1 METLSLIDILQSRAV
16 SEPQRLA
23 LNFLQDGEI
32 ESARLTYQDLDQQA
46 KAIAAQ
52 LQSLQMQGERAL
64 LLYSPGLEFVSAFF
78 GCLYAGVIAIPAH
91 PPRRDRGLDRLHKII
106 ADGTGVGSRESGV
119 GSGLD
124 RLYKIIADATPK
136 LVLTTTAN
144 LPDWSRRFD
153 PSTDLSS
160 LTWLT
165 TDNIRPELGQQWQK
179 PAIAKDSLA
188 FLQYTS
194 GSTAMP
200 KGVMVS
206 HGNLIHNL
214 EQIYGFF
221 GHTSESRGVIW
232 LPPYHDMGLIGG
244 VLQPIYGGFPVTL
257 MSPVAFLQKP
267 IRWLTAISEYQATTS
282 GGPNFAYELCME
294 KTTPEQRLNL
304 DLSSWELAFNG
315 AEPVRPETLER
326 FTQTFAPC
334 GFRPQAFYPCYGMA
348 EGTLIVSGGK
358 KGSLPTLSQV
368 DSKAIAQNQ
377 IIISESADSKTFISV
392 GQAGLGQE
400 IIIVDPQTLTPC
412 PPDQVGEI
420 WLCGAS
426 VTLGYWQKPAA
437 TQETFQAYL
446 ADNRTGSFLRTGDL
460 GFIHNGELFI
470 TGRLK
475 DLIIIRGQNHYPQDI
490 EVTVEQSHPALRIT
504 GGAAF
509 SIEVNGVER
518 LVITQEVKR
527 HYLRHLDVDE
537 VVAAIRQTIS
547 QVHELQ
553 VYAILLLRTGS
564 IPKTS
569 SGKIQRYSCRNGF
582 LENTLEIV
590 GQWQEPLVNTV
601 DLQSL
606 ALSTASLEQQ
616 FSQNSTI
623 TVEQIQTWLINR
635 LSIELK
641 IPPQEIDIQ
650 EAFAYYGLD
659 SSGAIAIT
667 GELIDW
673 LECEVEPTLFWEYPN
688 IEELASYLAQVL
700 SESSVKIC
708 V

>member
-1 METLSLIDILQSRAV
+1 MKNLNLIDILQSRAV
-16 SEPQRLA
+16 TEPERLA

-32 ESARLTYQDLDQQA
+32 ESARLTYQDLDHQA
-46 KAIAAQ
+46 RAIAAQ

-64 LLYSPGLEFVSAFF
+64 LLYSPGLEFISAFF
-78 GCLYAGVIAIPAH
+78 GCLYAGVVAIPAH
-91 PPRRDRGLDRLHKII
+91 PPRRERGMDHLLRII
-106 ADGTGVGSRESGV
+106 T
-119 GSGLD
+119 
-124 RLYKIIADATPK
+124 DATPK
-136 LVLTTTAN
+136 VILTTTSN
-144 LPDWSRRFD
+144 LPDWSRRFALE
-153 PSTDLSS
+153 PGLSS
-160 LTWLT
+160 LSWLT
-165 TDNIRPELGQQWQK
+165 TDNITPELGQQWQQ
-179 PAIAKDSLA
+179 PAIAQDTLA

-194 GSTAMP
+194 GSTAIP
-200 KGVMVS
+200 KGVMVT

-214 EQIYGFF
+214 EQIYRFF
-221 GHTSESRGVIW
+221 GHTPDSRGVIW

-244 VLQPIYGGFPVTL
+244 VLEPVYGGFPVTL

-267 IRWLTAISEYQATTS
+267 LRWLTAISEYKATTS
-282 GGPNFAYELCME
+282 GGPNFAYELCIE
-294 KTTPEQRLNL
+294 KITPEQRLNL
-304 DLSSWELAFNG
+304 DLSSWEVAFNG
-315 AEPVRPETLER
+315 AEPIRGETLKL
-326 FTQTFAPC
+326 FTQTFAGC
-334 GFRPQAFYPCYGMA
+334 GFCPQAFYPCYGMA
-348 EGTLIVSGGK
+348 EATLMISGGEK
-358 KGSLPTLSQV
+358 TSLPTVYQV
-368 DSKAIAQNQ
+368 ESKGIEENQ
-377 IIISESADSKTFISV
+377 VVTGTSINSKTFV
-392 GQAGLGQE
+392 GVGCSQLDQK
-400 IIIVDPQTLTPC
+400 ILIVDPETLTEC
-412 PPDQVGEI
+412 PSDRIGEI
-420 WLCGAS
+420 WLSGAS
-426 VTLGYWQKPAA
+426 VTLGYWQNSTA

-446 ADNRTGSFLRTGDL
+446 SDTQQGSFLRTGDL

-490 EVTVEQSHPALRIT
+490 ELTVEQSHPALRMA

-509 SIEVNGVER
+509 SVEVDGVER
-518 LVITQEVKR
+518 LAIAHEVER
-527 HYLRHLDVDE
+527 NYLRHLDVDE
-537 VVAAIRQTIS
+537 VVAAIRQAIS
-547 QVHELQ
+547 EVHGLQ
-553 VYAILLLRTGS
+553 VYAILLLKTGT

-569 SGKIQRYSCRNGF
+569 SGKIQRYSCRTSF

-590 GQWQEPLVNTV
+590 GQWQEPLINPV
-601 DLQSL
+601 DLESL

-635 LSIELK
+635 LSTELK

-659 SSGAIAIT
+659 SSAAIAIT

>member
-1 METLSLIDILQSRAV
+1 MKTLNLIDILQSRSV
-16 SEPQRLA
+16 TEPDRLA

-32 ESARLTYQDLDQQA
+32 ESGRLTYQQLDQQA
-46 KAIAAQ
+46 RAIAAQ

-64 LLYSPGLEFVSAFF
+64 LLYSPGLEFISAFF
-78 GCLYAGVIAIPAH
+78 GCLYAGVIAIPAYL
-91 PPRRDRGLDRLHKII
+91 PRRERGMDHLLRII
-106 ADGTGVGSRESGV
+106 
-119 GSGLD
+119 
-124 RLYKIIADATPK
+124 IDATPK
-136 LVLTTTAN
+136 VILTTTSN
-144 LPDWSRRFD
+144 LPDWSRRFALE
-153 PSTDLSS
+153 PGLSS
-160 LTWLT
+160 LSWLT
-165 TDNIRPELGQQWQK
+165 TDNITPELGQQWQK
-179 PAIAKDSLA
+179 PAIAKDTLA

-214 EQIYGFF
+214 EQIYRFF
-221 GHTSESRGVIW
+221 GHTPDSRGVIW

-244 VLQPIYGGFPVTL
+244 VLQTIYGGCTVTL

-267 IRWLTAISEYQATTS
+267 LRWLTAISESKATTS
-282 GGPNFAYELCME
+282 GGPNFAYELCIE
-294 KTTPEQRLNL
+294 KITPEQRLNL
-304 DLSSWELAFNG
+304 DLSSWEVAFNG
-315 AEPVRPETLER
+315 AEPIRPETLER
-326 FTQTFAPC
+326 FTQAFAPC
-334 GFRPQAFYPCYGMA
+334 GFRPEAFYPCYGMA
-348 EGTLIVSGGK
+348 EGTLIVSGGEK
-358 KGSLPTLSQV
+358 TSLPTVCQV
-368 DSKAIAQNQ
+368 ESKAIQENQ
-377 IIISESADSKTFISV
+377 VATGESVNSKTFVAV
-392 GQAGLGQE
+392 GEAGVDQQIL
-400 IIIVDPQTLTPC
+400 IVDPQNLTQC
-412 PPDQVGEI
+412 PSDRVGEI
-420 WLCGAS
+420 WLSGAS

-437 TQETFQAYL
+437 TQQTFQAYL
-446 ADNRTGSFLRTGDL
+446 SDTQQGPFLRTGDL
-460 GFIHNGELFI
+460 GFIHNGQLFI

-490 EVTVEQSHPALRIT
+490 ELTVEQSHPALRMA

-509 SIEVNGVER
+509 SVEVDGVER
-518 LVITQEVKR
+518 LAIAYEVER
-527 HYLRHLDVDE
+527 NYLRHLDVDE
-537 VVAAIRQTIS
+537 VVAAIRQAIS
-547 QVHELQ
+547 EVHGLQ
-553 VYAILLLRTGS
+553 VYAILLLKTGT

-569 SGKIQRYSCRNGF
+569 SGKIQRYSCRTSF

-590 GQWQEPLVNTV
+590 GQWQEPLINPV
-601 DLQSL
+601 DLESL

-635 LSIELK
+635 LSTELK

-659 SSGAIAIT
+659 SSAAIAIT

>member
-1 METLSLIDILQSRAV
+1 MKTLSLIDILQSRAV
-16 SEPQRLA
+16 SEPEQLA
-23 LNFLQDGEI
+23 LDFLQDGEI

-46 KAIAAQ
+46 RAIAAQ

-78 GCLYAGVIAIPAH
+78 GCLYAGVVAIPAH
-91 PPRRDRGLDRLHKII
+91 PPRRDRGIERLHRII
-106 ADGTGVGSRESGV
+106 T
-119 GSGLD
+119 
-124 RLYKIIADATPK
+124 DATPK
-136 LVLTTTAN
+136 AVLTTTAN
-144 LPDWSRRFD
+144 LADWSRRLASE
-153 PSTDLSS
+153 PGLSS
-160 LTWLT
+160 LSWLT
-165 TDNIRPELGQQWQK
+165 TDNITPELGQQWQQ
-179 PAIAKDSLA
+179 PAIAQDTLA

-214 EQIYGFF
+214 EQIYRFF
-221 GHTSESRGVIW
+221 GHTPDSRGVIW
-232 LPPYHDMGLIGG
+232 LPTYHDMGLIGG
-244 VLQPIYGGFPVTL
+244 VLEPVYGGFPVTL
-257 MSPVAFLQKP
+257 MPPVAFLQKP
-267 IRWLTAISEYQATTS
+267 LRWLNAISEYKATTS
-282 GGPNFAYELCME
+282 GGPNFAYELCIE

-304 DLSSWELAFNG
+304 DLSSWEVAFNG
-315 AEPVRPETLER
+315 AEPIRGETLER
-326 FTQTFAPC
+326 FTKTFANC

-348 EGTLIVSGGK
+348 EATLIVSGGEK
-358 KGSLPTLSQV
+358 NSLPTFCEVESKGIEENQV
-368 DSKAIAQNQ
+368 VNGTSIN
-377 IIISESADSKTFISV
+377 SKTFV
-392 GQAGLGQE
+392 GVGCSQLEQK
-400 IIIVDPQTLTPC
+400 ILIVDPETLTEC
-412 PPDQVGEI
+412 PSDRVGEI
-420 WLCGAS
+420 WLSGAS
-426 VTLGYWQKPAA
+426 VTLGYWQNPTA

-446 ADNRTGSFLRTGDL
+446 SDTQQGLSTSPFDFAQDKLRTSPFLRTGDL

-490 EVTVEQSHPALRIT
+490 EQTVEQSHPALRMA

-509 SIEVNGVER
+509 SVEVDGVER
-518 LVITQEVKR
+518 LAIAHEIER
-527 HYLRHLDVDE
+527 NYLRHLDVDG
-537 VVAAIRQTIS
+537 VAAAIRQAIS
-547 QVHELQ
+547 EAHDLQ
-553 VYAILLLRTGS
+553 VYAIVLLKTGT

-569 SGKIQRYSCRNGF
+569 SGKIQRYSCRTGF
-582 LENTLEIV
+582 LEQTLEII
-590 GQWQEPLVNTV
+590 GQWQEQPINRV
-601 DLQSL
+601 DLELL

-623 TVEQIQTWLINR
+623 TLEQIQTWLINR
-635 LSIELK
+635 LSTELK

-659 SSGAIAIT
+659 SSAAIAIT

>member
-1 METLSLIDILQSRAV
+1 MKTVSLIDILQSRAV
-16 SEPQRLA
+16 TEPERLA

-32 ESARLTYQDLDQQA
+32 ESARLTYQELDQEA
-46 KAIAAQ
+46 RAIAAH

-78 GCLYAGVIAIPAH
+78 GCLYAGVIAIPAY
-91 PPRRDRGLDRLHKII
+91 PPRKDRGMDRLHRII
-106 ADGTGVGSRESGV
+106 T
-119 GSGLD
+119 
-124 RLYKIIADATPK
+124 DATPK
-136 LVLTTTAN
+136 AVLTTTAN
-144 LPDWSRRFD
+144 LADWSRRLASE
-153 PSTDLSS
+153 PGLSS
-160 LTWLT
+160 LSWLT
-165 TDNIRPELGQQWQK
+165 TDNITPELGQQWQQ
-179 PAIAKDSLA
+179 PAIAQDTLA

-214 EQIYGFF
+214 EQIYHFF
-221 GHTSESRGVIW
+221 GHTPDSRGVIW

-244 VLQPIYGGFPVTL
+244 VLEPVYGGFPVTL
-257 MSPVAFLQKP
+257 MPPVAFLQKP
-267 IRWLTAISEYQATTS
+267 LRWLNAISEYKATTS
-282 GGPNFAYELCME
+282 GGPNFAYELCIE

-304 DLSSWELAFNG
+304 DLSSWEVAFNG
-315 AEPVRPETLER
+315 AEPIRGETLER
-326 FTQTFAPC
+326 FTKTFANC

-348 EGTLIVSGGK
+348 EATLIVSGGEK
-358 KGSLPTLSQV
+358 NSLPTFCEVESKGIEENQV
-368 DSKAIAQNQ
+368 VNGTSIN
-377 IIISESADSKTFISV
+377 SKTFV
-392 GQAGLGQE
+392 GVGCSQLEQK
-400 IIIVDPQTLTPC
+400 ILIVDPETLTEC
-412 PPDQVGEI
+412 PSDQVGEI
-420 WLCGAS
+420 WLSGAS
-426 VTLGYWQKPAA
+426 VTLGYWQNPTA

-446 ADNRTGSFLRTGDL
+446 SDTQKGLSTSPFDFAQDKLRTSPFLRTGDL

-490 EVTVEQSHPALRIT
+490 EQTVEQSHPALRMA

-509 SIEVNGVER
+509 SVEVDGVER
-518 LVITQEVKR
+518 LAIAHEIER
-527 HYLRHLDVDE
+527 NYLRHLDVDG
-537 VVAAIRQTIS
+537 VAAAIRQAIS
-547 QVHELQ
+547 EAHDLQ
-553 VYAILLLRTGS
+553 VYAIVLLKTGT

-569 SGKIQRYSCRNGF
+569 SGKIQRYSCRTGF
-582 LENTLEIV
+582 LENTLEII
-590 GQWQEPLVNTV
+590 GQWQEQPINRV
-601 DLQSL
+601 DLELL

-623 TVEQIQTWLINR
+623 TLEQIQTWLINR
-635 LSIELK
+635 LSTELK

-659 SSGAIAIT
+659 SSAAIAIT